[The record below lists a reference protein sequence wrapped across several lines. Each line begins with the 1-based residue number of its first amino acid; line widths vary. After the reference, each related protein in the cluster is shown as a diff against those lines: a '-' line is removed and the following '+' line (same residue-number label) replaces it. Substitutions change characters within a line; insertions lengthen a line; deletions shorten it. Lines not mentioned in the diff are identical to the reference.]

1 LEYEF
6 GEMAFVD
13 DWDLD
18 WRRIRDEQQKMR
30 SEKKEG
36 ERRRSITND
45 HLMRR
50 GRSGSEIV
58 MNNVPQYMVE
68 KDTLRSALD
77 QPSSRQKM
85 KWIAHK
91 AVMNTTQSNSKVI
104 SSSSSNDHLVRTRG
118 DKIKYSVGP
127 DYRKERYKNQE
138 KMS

>member
-1 LEYEF
+1 
-6 GEMAFVD
+6 MAFVD

-58 MNNVPQYMVE
+58 MNNAPQYMVE

-91 AVMNTTQSNSKVI
+91 AVINTTPLPQSTSKLI

-138 KMS
+138 R